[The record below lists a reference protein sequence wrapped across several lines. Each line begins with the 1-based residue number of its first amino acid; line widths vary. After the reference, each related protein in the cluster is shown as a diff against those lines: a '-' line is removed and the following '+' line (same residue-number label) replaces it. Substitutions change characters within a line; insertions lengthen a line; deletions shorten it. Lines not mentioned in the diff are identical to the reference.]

1 MSKRSYQRSKES
13 AVSVQQEARSLL
25 WQVAGPPAIHDN
37 RKSWLAK
44 AARTLGWGSRRTK
57 AIFYLEARTITA
69 TEWRTLNDRL
79 DALKAAERRH
89 GEQAHELRE
98 AYRMARSGGIVA
110 RRGFDEMVDQAS
122 HAGDARQPE
131 GGEARATA
139 IRPAR

>member
-1 MSKRSYQRSKES
+1 MSKRLYQRSKEPV
-13 AVSVQQEARSLL
+13 VSVQQEARSLL

-37 RKSWLAK
+37 RKSWLAR

-89 GEQAHELRE
+89 REEAHELRE
-98 AYRMARSGGIVA
+98 AYRMAREGGVVA
-110 RRGFDEMVDQAS
+110 RRGFDEM
-122 HAGDARQPE
+122 GDEATDA
-131 GGEARATA
+131 GEAGHPQSRQ
-139 IRPAR
+139 AR